1 MFAGIGGIFA
11 FFGFWLK
18 ARKGFAGFEGLAVLP
33 SEAVLVNGCDMGFG
47 AVADVLIEAVL
58 RIFGGEIHH
67 IMVTGDFGD
76 DGCGGDFADFIV
88 GFDTC
93 RDIVL

>member
-1 MFAGIGGIFA
+1 M
-11 FFGFWLK
+11 LS
-18 ARKGFAGFEGLAVLP
+18 

-47 AVADVLIEAVL
+47 AVADVFVEAVVW
-58 RIFGGEIHH
+58 IFGGEIHH
-67 IMVTGDFGD
+67 IMVTGDFGN

-93 RDIVL
+93 RNIVL